1 MTTYE
6 RNVCI
11 GWTSVGHII
20 CSAKYLDNCF
30 GGAWRSVWKSFYA
43 ICYLISTKC
52 EFRIVVKTQSNLF
65 VSNAMMI
72 HQAVFGMMHK
82 ERQMDMEVT
91 GTMLILLVEKAAE
104 IGNVV
109 LF

>member
-1 MTTYE
+1 
-6 RNVCI
+6 
-11 GWTSVGHII
+11 
-20 CSAKYLDNCF
+20 
-30 GGAWRSVWKSFYA
+30 
-43 ICYLISTKC
+43 
-52 EFRIVVKTQSNLF
+52 
-65 VSNAMMI
+65 
-72 HQAVFGMMHK
+72 MMHK